1 MKIIKN
7 IFSKNIQETFPW
19 ILIAGGIIALFS
31 AFMLTIEKI
40 EVLKNPS
47 HQLSCSLDPVLA
59 CGPVMMSE
67 QATAFW
73 NIPNPSIGLVAFGMF
88 VMTGL
93 VMLAGAKMKR
103 WFWNMYVVGIL
114 AGLGFVFWLMYQTVY
129 SIAALCIYCMIV
141 WAVMFILGWYLLQY
155 LLATKHLKLNAKF
168 AKFVRRHHFD
178 ILLVWFLI
186 VIIWILNHFW
196 YYYGPKL
203 GF

>member
-1 MKIIKN
+1 MIKKIFK
-7 IFSKNIQETFPW
+7 SRIQQIFPW
-19 ILIAGGIIALFS
+19 VLIIGGIVAIFS
-31 AFMLTIEKI
+31 AFALTIEKNA
-40 EVLKNPS
+40 VLQNPD
-47 HQLSCSLDPVLA
+47 HHLSCSLDPILS

-73 NIPNPSIGLVAFGMF
+73 SIPNPAIGLVAFGMF

-93 VMLAGAKMKR
+93 TMLAGAKMKH
-103 WFWNMYVVGIL
+103 WFWKMYAFGVA
-114 AGLGFVFWLMYQTVY
+114 AGLAFTFWLMYQTVY

-141 WAVMFILGWYLLQY
+141 WTVMFGVGWYLFQY
-155 LLATKHLKLNAKF
+155 LLAEKHLKLNRKF
-168 AKFVRRHHFD
+168 TDFVRKHHFD
-178 ILLVWFLI
+178 LLLVWFLL